1 MSYERPYSRNQKE
14 SVNMRSRAVLYGIS
28 ALMALGI
35 IGGLVYLKSQKP
47 APDSVTDTSSL
58 GAAPDTSPTP
68 EASLS
73 PSEPKTT
80 NMSPDLMI
88 DANGLSKAT
97 AIITTNRGVIRFKFY
112 PKDAPNT
119 VTRIIELINK
129 GFYNGLKFHRVVPG
143 FVVQGGD
150 PQGNG
155 TGGSGQKLKAEFNDR
170 KHVEGAVAMARAQ
183 SPDSADS
190 QFYIALAPQPHLDR
204 SYTVFGQVIEGMDV
218 VKQLQPDDEMI
229 SVIIE

>member
-1 MSYERPYSRNQKE
+1 
-14 SVNMRSRAVLYGIS
+14 MRSRGVLYGIS
-28 ALMALGI
+28 ALIAIGI
-35 IGGLVYLKSQKP
+35 ICGLIYLKSQKP
-47 APDSVTDTSSL
+47 AQDTLAGSPGASTTEMATSS
-58 GAAPDTSPTP
+58 SPSPSVSATP
-68 EASLS
+68 EAA
-73 PSEPKTT
+73 KTT
-80 NMSPDLMI
+80 NLTPDLMI
-88 DANGLSKAT
+88 DGNGLSKAT
-97 AIITTNRGVIRFKFY
+97 VIVTTNKGVIRFKFY

-183 SPDSADS
+183 DPDSADS
-190 QFYIALAPQPHLDR
+190 QFYIALAPQPHLDH

-218 VKQLQPDDEMI
+218 VKKLQPEDKMI
-229 SVIIE
+229 SLIIE